1 MIAVLGK
8 GLLTSTECILSF
20 LLCLVEMIFHSNL
33 CSYKYAAAYFNYVE
47 GVITP
52 FKIVFTYRFMSL
64 CYALAMSA
72 FNTFLGTV
80 TSTRKVFQMT
90 QTSKYVFY
98 LIQTGN
104 NIVHRVVF
112 IYR

>member
-33 CSYKYAAAYFNYVE
+33 CSYKYAAAYFN
-47 GVITP
+47 
-52 FKIVFTYRFMSL
+52 FVFTYRLMSL

-80 TSTRKVFQMT
+80 TSTQKVFPMT
-90 QTSKYVFY
+90 QTSKYVFS

-104 NIVHRVVF
+104 NIVHRVIF